1 MRKQAFGTSAAPLTP
16 ALRVGDTVYVSGQVP
31 VDAQGQVVGED
42 VADQTV
48 QVLAN
53 LEEQLAAAGA
63 SKADVVKTL
72 VILANVRRDF
82 AAMNSVYAAF
92 FPDPKPTRSTIG
104 AELAIDVLVEIEA
117 VAIIGAGA

>member
-31 VDAQGQVVGED
+31 VDAHGRVVGDD
-42 VADQTV
+42 VAGQTA

-63 SKADVVKTL
+63 TKADVVKTL
-72 VILANVRRDF
+72 VILTHVKRDF
-82 AAMNSVYAAF
+82 VAMNNVYAAF

-117 VAIIGAGA
+117 VAIVGAGG

>member
-31 VDAQGQVVGED
+31 VDAHGRVVGDD
-42 VADQTV
+42 VAGQTA

-63 SKADVVKTL
+63 TKADVVKTL
-72 VILANVRRDF
+72 VILTHVKRDF
-82 AAMNSVYAAF
+82 AAMNNVYAAF

-117 VAIIGAGA
+117 VAIIGAGG